1 MRKDLR
7 VDPEINPW
15 TALTEYRCQLAEEGG
30 SEARQFGVKV
40 RCNHRIMVG
49 RHAKAI

>member
-30 SEARQFGVKV
+30 SEGAPVWSEG
-40 RCNHRIMVG
+40 
-49 RHAKAI
+49 